1 MRNPWLSL
9 WLSAANSWASGVRG
23 FWTAELHRQQAA
35 MANEM
40 VRQTMNFWTRTW
52 MMTCGDQNPKR
63 APKPAAHQQR
73 RDPPQRAQ
81 QPRANRR
88 SLRGSGHP
96 PPTSRSR
103 RPSPASGVR

>member
-40 VRQTMNFWTRTW
+40 VRQMTNFWVRIW
-52 MMTCGDQNPKR
+52 MASVDGQKPKR
-63 APKPAAHQQR
+63 R
-73 RDPPQRAQ
+73 R
-81 QPRANRR
+81 
-88 SLRGSGHP
+88 
-96 PPTSRSR
+96 
-103 RPSPASGVR
+103 